1 MVNGSIYRLMSC
13 PTGYVVISVGA
24 DGEFDG
30 LVRECRACGRGEEC
44 TLGSCRDCSVCKP
57 GYLKVREGV
66 EACLACPVNTYRV
79 DAGAAEEADC
89 LGCPDWSTTEGRVG
103 ESSVAGCICDGG
115 FYRAVSRENG
125 TEKVSCV
132 SCPIGGL
139 CSDGVCGLRDGLNL
153 SCSDGRSVVGSWVR
167 DSNTSHFLVA
177 SCPSGYELLST
188 KETGCKEL
196 QECKKCGKESEYILS
211 PDRDECQACP
221 PGLDGFE
228 GEGQGD
234 VFYIGRSEGAHA
246 MAYTGDRSQY
256 TCSESGWH

>member
-1 MVNGSIYRLMSC
+1 M
-13 PTGYVVISVGA
+13 
-24 DGEFDG
+24 
-30 LVRECRACGRGEEC
+30 
-44 TLGSCRDCSVCKP
+44 
-57 GYLKVREGV
+57 
-66 EACLACPVNTYRV
+66 
-79 DAGAAEEADC
+79 
-89 LGCPDWSTTEGRVG
+89 
-103 ESSVAGCICDGG
+103 AGCICDGG
-115 FYRAVSRENG
+115 FFRAVTSENG
-125 TEKVSCV
+125 TAKVSCV
-132 SCPIGGL
+132 SCLIVGL
-139 CSDGVCGLRDGLNL
+139 CLDGECGLRDGLNL

-177 SCPSGYELLST
+177 SCLSGYELLST